1 MEKRAIDRNQA
12 IPAHDQSPEITEPGE
27 GALDFPPPAISPQ
40 LSAILQL
47 GLGAI
52 AAMKPPLPVL
62 IDLVG
67 VGRLIALN

>member
-12 IPAHDQSPEITEPGE
+12 IPAHDQSPEVAEPGK

-52 AAMKPPLPVL
+52 AVHIFNCRFNKL
-62 IDLVG
+62 DHW
-67 VGRLIALN
+67 